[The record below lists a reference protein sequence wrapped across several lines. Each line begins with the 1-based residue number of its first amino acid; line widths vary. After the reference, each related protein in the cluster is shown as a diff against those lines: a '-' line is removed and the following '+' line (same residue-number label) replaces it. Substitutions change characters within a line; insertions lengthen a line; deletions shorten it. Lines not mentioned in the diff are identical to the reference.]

1 MLAITDVYP
10 APHHL
15 LRIVLLNNKATHYHD
30 TLVNIKTNNQEF
42 WSNQEI
48 FPLPSLISEKLI
60 LQNLNFGENG
70 GWQNVPSSIISCC
83 FREDLSSVESSTC
96 FWESLQAPLTS
107 RLQVAF
113 GWVFHALLLVYL
125 FPVALF

>member
-42 WSNQEI
+42 GVI
-48 FPLPSLISEKLI
+48 KKYFLYP
-60 LQNLNFGENG
+60 
-70 GWQNVPSSIISCC
+70 
-83 FREDLSSVESSTC
+83 
-96 FWESLQAPLTS
+96 A
-107 RLQVAF
+107 
-113 GWVFHALLLVYL
+113 
-125 FPVALF
+125 

>member
-15 LRIVLLNNKATHYHD
+15 LRIVLLNNKATNYHD

-48 FPLPSLISEKLI
+48 FPLPSLVSEKLI
-60 LQNLNFGENG
+60 LQNFE
-70 GWQNVPSSIISCC
+70 
-83 FREDLSSVESSTC
+83 
-96 FWESLQAPLTS
+96 FW
-107 RLQVAF
+107 RK
-113 GWVFHALLLVYL
+113 
-125 FPVALF
+125 